1 MGHLALDGCF
11 HGGLIQHPSSME
23 IPEQQLPNK
32 PNFLLIVIIFSVA
45 IIVILVL
52 AYLFLRGEGTHM
64 LRHADPHH
72 AGLCV
77 PVRGIVLPANT
88 ASHTA

>member
-1 MGHLALDGCF
+1 MWLTADAS
-11 HGGLIQHPSSME
+11 PKARSSIKSGME

-32 PNFLLIVIIFSVA
+32 PNFLLIVIMFSVA

-52 AYLFLRGEGTHM
+52 AYLFLRSDGSHL

-77 PVRGIVLPANT
+77 PVRGIVLSANAASQT
-88 ASHTA
+88 A